1 MAAEGFVVVNKV
13 AVIIVVVVDDKD
25 ITEDD
30 VAVVA
35 EPVDNTAVVTGVTDE
50 VVTAVCKL
58 LAVQATSKDQIATA
72 IKLYGI
78 NLFSCIFFS
87 I

>member
-1 MAAEGFVVVNKV
+1 VAAEGFVVVNKV